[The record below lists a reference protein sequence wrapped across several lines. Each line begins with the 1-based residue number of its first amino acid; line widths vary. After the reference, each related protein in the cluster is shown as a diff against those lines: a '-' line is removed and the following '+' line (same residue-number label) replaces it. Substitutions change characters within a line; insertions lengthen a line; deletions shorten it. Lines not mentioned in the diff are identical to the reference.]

1 MMTISYPYEG
11 ALYLNLT
18 NRCDCACV
26 FCLRAN
32 GHKGSIYADDLWLEH
47 EPSREEILADLDK
60 RDLSEWRE
68 LVFCGFGEPT
78 YRLDDALWLIDE
90 LKKRG
95 PVPPVRLNTNGHAN
109 LIWGRD
115 VTPDLRGRFDVVSV
129 SLNAPS
135 MERYCALTRPRAGEV
150 AWESMLDFTKKAAGH
165 VPDVC
170 MTIVDKGLEP
180 GELEA
185 CQKLTASL
193 GARLRVRA
201 YIPD

>member
-78 YRLDDALWLIDE
+78 YRLEDALWLIDE

-150 AWESMLDFTKKAAGH
+150 AWESMLDFTKKAVGH